1 MSELA
6 SREREWAEI
15 VERRDVEAARKL
27 LADDF
32 VLSSAG
38 GVSPHATR
46 DDWLAMLPE
55 VETRSLGC
63 SDVEPRVFGDVA
75 VVRARLSWDASVRG
89 RDLTGEYL
97 VTDVFTRHESGWR
110 ASWRVSVRL

>member
-1 MSELA
+1 MSEFEAL
-6 SREREWAEI
+6 EREWTEI
-15 VERRDVEAARKL
+15 VARRDVEAARRL

-38 GVSPHATR
+38 GVSPSMPR
-46 DDWLAMLPE
+46 DAWLATLDRI
-55 VETRSLGC
+55 ETRSLEC

-75 VVRARLSWDASVRG
+75 VVRARLRWDASFAD
-89 RDLTGEYL
+89 RDLTGDYL
-97 VTDVFTRHESGWR
+97 VTDVFTRRDDGWR